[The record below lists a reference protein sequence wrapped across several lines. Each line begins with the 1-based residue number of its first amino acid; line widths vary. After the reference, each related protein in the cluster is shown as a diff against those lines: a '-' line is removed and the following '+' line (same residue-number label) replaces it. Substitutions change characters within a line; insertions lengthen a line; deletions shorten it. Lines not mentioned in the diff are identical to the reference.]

1 MASNGNKIDNIIEN
15 DFKVKDSEIYVTRL
29 TSDSGHDNI
38 QTERS
43 IFEYANWPRLQIKI
57 TDPSSWSVY

>member
-1 MASNGNKIDNIIEN
+1 MASNGNKIDNITEN

-29 TSDSGHDNI
+29 TWDSGQDKI

-43 IFEYANWPRLQIKI
+43 IFEYANWPRLQI
-57 TDPSSWSVY
+57 

>member
-1 MASNGNKIDNIIEN
+1 MASNGNKIDNITEN

-43 IFEYANWPRLQIKI
+43 IFEYANWPRIQIKI
-57 TDPSSWSVY
+57 TDPSSWSV

>member
-1 MASNGNKIDNIIEN
+1 MASNGNKIDNITEN

-29 TSDSGHDNI
+29 TWDSGQDKI
-38 QTERS
+38 QTERI
-43 IFEYANWPRLQIKI
+43 IFKYANWPRLQIKI